1 MGEVEFRRDG
11 HKQWMAA
18 RAEGGGVGERA
29 NQRKEDL
36 LRFYEPR

>member
-18 RAEGGGVGERA
+18 RVEEGVGERA
-29 NQRKEDL
+29 SQRKEDL